1 TTKAT
6 ADEISLAAK
15 GFSKQV
21 EDDYKAKH
29 SEADFAGVDRMLKV
43 KVSQNQLLKFL
54 KEGKLG
60 IYGGRP

>member
-1 TTKAT
+1 
-6 ADEISLAAK
+6 
-15 GFSKQV
+15 V